1 VNVVSPKTNK
11 NAQSLLAK
19 HDTKSSQVLGP
30 DFVV

>member
-1 VNVVSPKTNK
+1 VSPKTNK